1 MSSEITY
8 ALLFRVPVK
17 GVDTFERYERLVL
30 PLLGDHDGRLER
42 RLRSPDRLT
51 EVHIVS
57 FPSHEAFRGYRE
69 DPRRAEH
76 AHLLAESGAAVEVLE
91 VDDV

>member
-1 MSSEITY
+1 VSSEITY
-8 ALLFRVPVK
+8 ALLFRVPVR
-17 GVDTFERYERLVL
+17 GVETFERYESLVL
-30 PLLGDHDGRLER
+30 PLLDDHGGRLEQ

-57 FPSHEAFRGYRE
+57 FPSRDAFSAYRE
-69 DPRRAEH
+69 DPRRGAH

>member
-1 MSSEITY
+1 VGSEIIY

-17 GVDTFERYERLVL
+17 GVDTFEHYESLVL
-30 PLLGDHDGRLER
+30 PLLDGHGGRLER

-57 FPSHEAFRGYRE
+57 FPSREAFAAYRE
-69 DPRRAEH
+69 DPRRGEH
-76 AHLLAESGAAVEVLE
+76 AHLLAESGVAVEVLE

>member
-1 MSSEITY
+1 VNSEITY

-17 GVDTFERYERLVL
+17 GVDMFERYESLVL
-30 PLLGDHDGRLER
+30 PLLDDHGGRLER

-57 FPSHEAFRGYRE
+57 FPSREAFAAYRE
-69 DPRRAEH
+69 DPRRSQH
-76 AHLLAESGAAVEVLE
+76 THLLAESGAAVEVLE
-91 VDDV
+91 VGDV

>member
-1 MSSEITY
+1 MSAEITY

-17 GVDTFERYERLVL
+17 GVDTFEHYESLVL
-30 PLLGDHDGRLER
+30 RLLDDHGGRLER
-42 RLRSPDRLT
+42 RLRSHDRLT

-57 FPSHEAFRGYRE
+57 FPSHVAFAAYRE
-69 DPRRAEH
+69 DPRRGEH

>member
-8 ALLFRVPVK
+8 ALLFRIPVK
-17 GVDTFERYERLVL
+17 RVDTFERYESLVL
-30 PLLGDHDGRLER
+30 PLLDDHGGRLER

-57 FPSHEAFRGYRE
+57 FPSREAFTAYRE
-69 DPRRAEH
+69 DPRRGEH
-76 AHLLAESGAAVEVLE
+76 SHLLAESGAAVEMLE
-91 VDDV
+91 VDDA

>member
-17 GVDTFERYERLVL
+17 GVEAFERYEGLVL
-30 PLLGDHDGRLER
+30 PLLEDHDGRLER

-57 FPSHEAFRGYRE
+57 FPSREAFRQYRE
-69 DPRRAEH
+69 DPRRGEH